1 MLRSTITVARLDAPL
16 PRRTNGR
23 TDVTRVAGGEVEVL
37 EAARPRR
44 GSRRDPG
51 LLLREAARAAAER
64 QARDRRRRH
73 GQEAA
78 RASGDAAAAEP
89 GQARRAGARG
99 AGGRPRGPRPAGAG
113 AEVRPAAAAAVAR
126 RADHAAR
133 AAAGEADRERADAL
147 GQGRGLP

>member
-23 TDVTRVAGGEVEVL
+23 SDVTRVTGGEVEVL

-44 GSRRDPG
+44 GSGRDAR

-64 QARDRRRRH
+64 EARDRGRRH
-73 GQEAA
+73 REEAA
-78 RASGDAAAAEP
+78 RAPGDAAAAEP

-99 AGGRPRGPRPAGAG
+99 ACRRPRGPRPSGAG
-113 AEVRPAAAAAVAR
+113 AEVRPAAAAAVPR

-133 AAAGEADRERADAL
+133 AAAREADRER
-147 GQGRGLP
+147 